1 MHPVRARARTP
12 QPLRVT
18 IVSANPET
26 LDGLQ
31 SYLRQAGVDAR
42 GTRDI
47 ECGAAMDPYPSAAV
61 FFPDEYPADNVLKEI
76 GRLRSERPQL
86 LIVLVTRE
94 PQRFAK
100 ALDAPEHA
108 PTIVVPKPVW
118 GWVILDAIRGRLE
131 TP

>member
-1 MHPVRARARTP
+1 MRSVRDRA
-12 QPLRVT
+12 QEQLRVT

-31 SYLRQAGVDAR
+31 TYLRQAGIHAR
-42 GTRDI
+42 GTGEI
-47 ECGAAMDPYPSAAV
+47 ESGAAMDPHPSAVV
-61 FFPDEYPADNVLKEI
+61 FFPDEFPAGNVLKEVT
-76 GRLRSERPQL
+76 RLRRERPQV

-94 PQRFAK
+94 AK
-100 ALDAPEHA
+100 KFTETLATNERA

-118 GWVILDAIRGRLE
+118 GWAILDAIRGHLE

>member
-1 MHPVRARARTP
+1 MRPVRVRGP
-12 QPLRVT
+12 EPLHVT

-31 SYLRQAGVDAR
+31 TYLRQAGVDAR
-42 GTRDI
+42 GTREI
-47 ECGAAMDPYPSAAV
+47 ESGVAMDPHPSAAV
-61 FFPDEYPADNVLKEI
+61 FFPDEYPPDDVLKEVA
-76 GRLRSERPQL
+76 RLRRERPQVL
-86 LIVLVTRE
+86 VVLVTRE

-100 ALDAPEHA
+100 ALEAGEHTS
-108 PTIVVPKPVW
+108 TIVVPKPVW